1 MKDVLTLFFF
11 LSMVQPGTSVGD
23 DFPWGVGWLPQAR
36 SLRKS
41 DSTYRHSFRSIDATL
56 LPFFFSTSGKIKLF
70 LFFYSFPCHSPLV
83 LHREWGQIPQPFK
96 VEFNSIYWKIMTFR
110 FGFFL
115 RLSSTI
121 LSLLAPLGWF
131 CMEFFF
137 FFYMFYW
144 KELFY
149 MQRTQWMCHR
159 YFIKSHQI
167 SFLPCIV
174 N

>member
-1 MKDVLTLFFF
+1 MRGMREGYLRFVISAARTRLWMKNERCPDTFFFFF

-56 LPFFFSTSGKIKLF
+56 LAFFVGSGKIKLF
-70 LFFYSFPCHSPLV
+70 FKNSFPCHSPLV
-83 LHREWGQIPQPFK
+83 LHRDWGQIPQPFK
-96 VEFNSIYWKIMTFR
+96 VEFNSIYRKIMTFR

-137 FFYMFYW
+137 FSFYW
-144 KELFY
+144 K
-149 MQRTQWMCHR
+149 
-159 YFIKSHQI
+159 
-167 SFLPCIV
+167 
-174 N
+174 

>member
-1 MKDVLTLFFF
+1 M
-11 LSMVQPGTSVGD
+11 
-23 DFPWGVGWLPQAR
+23 PQAR

-56 LPFFFSTSGKIKLF
+56 LAFFFSTSGKIKLF

-137 FFYMFYW
+137 FFLHVLLKRALLYAKNSMNVPS
-144 KELFY
+144 LL
-149 MQRTQWMCHR
+149 H
-159 YFIKSHQI
+159 
-167 SFLPCIV
+167 
-174 N
+174 